1 MFVWNCFSWRSGFL
15 IIFLK
20 LTILLG
26 MKRDMLKWAYCNF
39 ITQILWVFLDK
50 YCCQAFFFFIIWI
63 KRMSFSFGRGG
74 VLKNV
79 LLSMLVYCLTV
90 VTYFS
95 IVEYIHGY
103 LYQSS
108 LYRWNLSQSTFN
120 YRTRVEHLTLV
131 DPIQFFLVS

>member
-1 MFVWNCFSWRSGFL
+1 LNTQVELCWMFVWNCFSWRSGFL

-95 IVEYIHGY
+95 IVEWYTW
-103 LYQSS
+103 LPLSVFS
-108 LYRWNLSQSTFN
+108 LSMEFI
-120 YRTRVEHLTLV
+120 LV
-131 DPIQFFLVS
+131 NIQL

>member
-1 MFVWNCFSWRSGFL
+1 MNTQVELCWMFVWNCFSWRSGFL

-95 IVEYIHGY
+95 IVEWYTW
-103 LYQSS
+103 LPLSVFS
-108 LYRWNLSQSTFN
+108 LSMEFI
-120 YRTRVEHLTLV
+120 LV
-131 DPIQFFLVS
+131 NIQL

>member
-1 MFVWNCFSWRSGFL
+1 
-15 IIFLK
+15 

-95 IVEYIHGY
+95 IVEWYTW
-103 LYQSS
+103 LPLSVFS
-108 LYRWNLSQSTFN
+108 LSMEFI
-120 YRTRVEHLTLV
+120 LV
-131 DPIQFFLVS
+131 NIQL

>member
-1 MFVWNCFSWRSGFL
+1 MNTQVELCWMFVWNFFSWRSGFL

-95 IVEYIHGY
+95 IVEWYTW
-103 LYQSS
+103 LPLSVFS
-108 LYRWNLSQSTFN
+108 LSMEFI
-120 YRTRVEHLTLV
+120 LV
-131 DPIQFFLVS
+131 NIQL